1 VPEDHLTIAPKDVS
15 QRFDEKMHAMREQKL
30 EKDAEVE
37 ASKLGLPF
45 LNLKGFPIPPE
56 ALSAI
61 PETDAKKFKVI
72 AFLRKS
78 RQLHVAFATPPTP
91 EHEAFLQSVA
101 DREHLEVKPF
111 YTSPQSFEKALALYA
126 TLPKHRL
133 MQHGIFINGDDLKR
147 YEEKFKDPEMLRKE
161 LPRVSLTDLITALV
175 AGSLSTRSS
184 DLHLEAEAEDV
195 KVRYRIDGVLQTV
208 ATLPKETWP
217 RLVSRI
223 KLLAGLKLNVEK
235 VPQDGRTTIVLPD
248 DSIDVRVST
257 IPTNYGESIVMR
269 LLMGSA
275 KGIKLEDLG
284 IRGKAFDVLKEQLAR
299 PNGMIVTSGPT
310 GSGKTTTLYAFLQI
324 LNTSD
329 VKIITLEDP
338 IEYKINGINQSQ
350 VDASKNYGFATGLRS
365 ILRQDPDVIMV
376 GEIRDLETAE
386 IAIQAALTGHLVLS
400 TIHTNSAPA
409 AVPRFLAMGAK
420 AFLLAPAI
428 NVIMAQ
434 RLVRR
439 LCPTCRAE
447 EKLDPVMWAKVRGI
461 LDAIPENSHMR
472 IELTDTPKFLK
483 PVGCAE
489 CHHTGYRGRI
499 GIYEVFSM
507 NEKIEKLILAGN
519 VSEYDIARAAV
530 EQGMVTMAQDG
541 LLRAVEGVTSIAE
554 VFSVA

>member
-1 VPEDHLTIAPKDVS
+1 VPQGLTIAPKDIEE
-15 QRFDEKMHAMREQKL
+15 RFEEKMHSMRERKL
-30 EKDAEVE
+30 ERDAEVE
-37 ASKLGLPF
+37 ASRLGLPF

-61 PETDAKKFKVI
+61 PEDQARKLKI
-72 AFLRKS
+72 IGFLRKHHE
-78 RQLHVAFATPPTP
+78 LHVALAEPPGP
-91 EHEAFLQSVA
+91 QHEELLSQVQEHEHVEIH
-101 DREHLEVKPF
+101 RF
-111 YTSPQSFEKALALYA
+111 YTSPQSLEKALALYA

-133 MQHGIFINGDDLKR
+133 IQHGIVIDASDLKR
-147 YEEKFKDPEMLRKE
+147 FEDKFRDPEVLKKE
-161 LPRVSLTDLITALV
+161 LPKVSLTDLITALV
-175 AGSLSTRSS
+175 AGSLATASS
-184 DLHLEAEAEDV
+184 DLHLEAEADDV

-208 ATLPKETWP
+208 ASLPRETWP

-223 KLLAGLKLNVEK
+223 KLLAGLKLNVDK

-248 DSIDVRVST
+248 DNIDVRVST

-284 IRGKAFDVLKEQLAR
+284 LRGKAFTVLKEQLQR

-310 GSGKTTTLYAFLQI
+310 GSGKTTTLYAFLRI

-338 IEYKINGINQSQ
+338 IEYKIPGINQSQ
-350 VDASKNYGFATGLRS
+350 VDASKNYNFANGLRS
-365 ILRQDPDVIMV
+365 ILRQDPDIIMV

-386 IAIQAALTGHLVLS
+386 ISIQAALTGHLVLS

-420 AFLLAPAI
+420 AFLLAPAT
-428 NVIMAQ
+428 NAIMAQ

-439 LCPTCRAE
+439 LCKNCRAE
-447 EKLDPVMWAKVRGI
+447 DKLEPDIWAKVRGI
-461 LDAIPENSHMR
+461 LDQIPENSGMR
-472 IELTDTPKFLK
+472 IDLSKPIAFSK

-489 CHHTGYRGRI
+489 CHHTGYKGRI
-499 GIYEVFSM
+499 GIYEVFTM

-530 EQGMVTMAQDG
+530 EEGMVTMSQDG
-541 LLRAVEGVTSIAE
+541 LLRAVEGITSVAE